1 MAIVNILQDRENDN
15 DSDDLSYLPSLTLQ
29 ERMARASINEQ
40 WVELWRLYKTEPL
53 RVRSDTG
60 WQSKLNDGRTF
71 EIVETV
77 GAYIRNALFYS
88 DYWVELESREPNLAD
103 ILPLASAYFRDCLN
117 GSNFKREF
125 RVFLVQLLLLGFSGM
140 TVDWCDGKLKFEAIN
155 SYNLYIESSRRY
167 DSELSYCFYEA
178 WLNEADFIARANEGD
193 FNLLTNE
200 DAEDAFERL
209 KSTDNTNQYR
219 NQRDTTPLA
228 NENFVQLVQFFDPI
242 DECLYL
248 LVDEELIGQQENIDE
263 PPWLISSLFETPE
276 TAYAVSLVD
285 SAIGLVLENNILLN
299 RRLDNMAVSVDNMWL
314 FIDDGVTN
322 PSDIRTEPGK
332 VITVARPDS
341 LTPLRP
347 PPNNFNVTYQ
357 ESSLLD
363 TKIDRNIGTGA
374 MVSANTY
381 RSGERVTAEEISSV
395 KEAGGNRLTDVY
407 EHIENT
413 AIIPLLQRAF
423 KLVKENTKKPK
434 VVKLK
439 STESNVY
446 NYYKL
451 LPDDLTKDYSVK
463 VTASQNVIN
472 RDRNIK
478 KLTDF
483 ITLVGGMQQFQ
494 PFVDWQ
500 NLYQDLLVKF
510 GFDEPNRY
518 LKSQEPQADSSAG
531 QTQSPLSAIGDA
543 AAQAGGADLQNAITA
558 TTASGQL
565 PQMISDITG
574 QQAPAPED
582 QAAITGAMTTPV

>member
-1 MAIVNILQDRENDN
+1 MDITNTSHDEQTEVNEI
-15 DSDDLSYLPSLTLQ
+15 SSLAQQ
-29 ERMARASINEQ
+29 ERMARESINES
-40 WVELWRLYKTEPL
+40 WIELWRLYKTEPL
-53 RVRSDTG
+53 RIRTDTG

-88 DYWVELESREPNLAD
+88 DYWVELESREPNLAEV
-103 ILPLASAYFRDCLN
+103 LPLASAYFRDCLN

-125 RVFLVQLLLLGFSGM
+125 RVYLVQLLLLGFSGM
-140 TVDWCDGKLKFEAIN
+140 TVEWCDGKLKFEAVN
-155 SYNLYIESSRRY
+155 AYNLYIESSRRY
-167 DSELSYCFYEA
+167 DSKISYCFYEA
-178 WLNEADFIARANEGD
+178 WLNEADFINRANEGE
-193 FNLLTNE
+193 FNLLNE
-200 DAEDAFERL
+200 EPEHAFNRL
-209 KSTDNTNQYR
+209 KTTDNQNYYR
-219 NQRDTTPLA
+219 NNRRTAPLA
-228 NENFVQLVQFFDPI
+228 TEDFVKVTWFFDPV
-242 DECLYL
+242 DSCLFTIVDQE
-248 LVDEELIGQQENIDE
+248 LVGEQENVDE

-314 FIDDGVTN
+314 FVDDGVTN

-341 LTPLRP
+341 ITPLRP

-423 KLVKENTKKPK
+423 KLVKENTKKAK

-439 STESNVY
+439 STETNVY
-446 NYYKL
+446 NYYKM
-451 LPDDLTKDYSVK
+451 LPDDLTKDYAVK

-478 KLTDF
+478 RLTDF

-494 PFVDWQ
+494 AFVDWQ

-510 GFDEPNRY
+510 GFDDPTRY
-518 LKSQEPQADSSAG
+518 MKEQEQAADPSAG
-531 QTQSPLSAIGDA
+531 MPQSPLGEMA
-543 AAQAGGADLQNAITA
+543 AAGAQVGGANLQDAITS
-558 TTASGQL
+558 TAAAGQL
-565 PQMISDITG
+565 PQMLSNITG

-582 QAAITGAMTTPV
+582 LPAITGAMTTPI